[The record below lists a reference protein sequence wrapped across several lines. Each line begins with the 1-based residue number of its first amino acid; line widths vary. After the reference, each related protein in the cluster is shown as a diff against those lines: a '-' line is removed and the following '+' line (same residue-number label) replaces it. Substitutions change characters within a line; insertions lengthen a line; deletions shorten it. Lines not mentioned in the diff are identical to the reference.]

1 MSNLTT
7 SYHKNHTRVYTKVPK
22 HYFLSFPDNKTHLV
36 VRTESR
42 FFDITDC
49 PINHDGHIDDNDGLI
64 PDAIEIPTQ
73 TVADLYAQEI
83 ERSER
88 LGRIETLLTQW
99 LEIRRA
105 RSRRAKERL
114 KLQKQEVRN

>member
-7 SYHKNHTRVYTKVPK
+7 SYLKNHTKVHTKVPE

-42 FFDITDC
+42 FFDITDR
-49 PINHDGHIDDNDGLI
+49 PINHDGHIDDNNGLI
-64 PDAIEIPTQ
+64 PDAVEIPTQ
-73 TVADLYAQEI
+73 TVADLYAEEI
-83 ERSER
+83 VRNER
-88 LGRIETLLTQW
+88 LGKIETLLMQW
-99 LEIRRA
+99 LDIRRA
-105 RSRRAKERL
+105 RLRRAKESL